1 MSAETFEWLNTQTL
15 IGFTEQR
22 GNAWHYREENQG
34 AEPNHYPGAIPLEDV
49 TRRLFNFAVG
59 EEQFFIPTADGMGF
73 VPVPGRKAMV
83 TSDTREVLG
92 VFKEGYQ
99 GHGYEEWLLTNV
111 GTILDSDLGIG
122 SAGLLKN
129 RAQAWVSV
137 EMPETIT
144 TPEGVAFRPYLLA
157 KTSFDGSLATGY
169 NDCTTFTVC
178 DNTLQ
183 MAAREGT
190 TFKVRHSKYSA
201 LKIGDARAALGIVH
215 TMAEETAR
223 QIAHLCA
230 WKVSESQWDKVLSTL
245 VPVPEEDGRGKTV
258 ALTKQAEVTN
268 LYRSDSRAAP
278 WRGTA
283 LGVLQAFNTHAQHV
297 AGVRKNALRQ
307 VRNMENVL
315 SGKSGASDARV
326 LEVLAGVA

>member
-22 GNAWHYREENQG
+22 GNAWHYRKENQG
-34 AEPNHYPGAIPLEDV
+34 AESNHYPGAIPLDDV
-49 TRRLFNFAVG
+49 TRRLFNFTV
-59 EEQFFIPTADGMGF
+59 EEREFYILGDSGF

-83 TSDTREVLG
+83 TSDTSEVLG
-92 VFKEGYQ
+92 VFKQGYQ

-137 EMPETIT
+137 EMPENIT
-144 TPEGVAFRPYLLA
+144 TPEGVEFRPNLVA
-157 KTSFDGSLATGY
+157 CTSFDGSLATTY
-169 NDCTTFTVC
+169 KRTQTFVVC
-178 DNTLQ
+178 DNTL
-183 MAAREGT
+183 AAGMSEEGQ
-190 TFKVRHSKYSA
+190 TFKLRHSKFSGMR
-201 LKIGDARAALGIVH
+201 LGDAREALAIVH

-230 WKVSESQWDKVLSTL
+230 WQVSEAQWDKVLNVL

-258 ALTKQAEVTN
+258 AITKQAEVTN
-268 LYRSDSRAAP
+268 PYRSDSRAAP

-297 AGVRKNALRQ
+297 AGVRKGALRQ

-326 LEVLAGVA
+326 LEVLGATV